1 MERVRLSKAE
11 KAVLK
16 ELHRGNSNIPAGI
29 DNFTYVDAV
38 LSLRDKGMVT
48 AHVDYNEVID
58 VKLTAKGHAYIITNP
73 HLCNPINWSML
84 AAIGTIATAI
94 TTLLALFIAC
104 PIFAMYYQ
112 STNN

>member
-1 MERVRLSKAE
+1 MERIRLSKAE

-38 LSLRDKGMVT
+38 LSLRDKGLVT
-48 AHVDYNEVID
+48 ANVDYNEVID
-58 VKLTAKGHAYIITNP
+58 VRLMAKGHAYIISNP
-73 HLCNPINWSML
+73 RLRNPINWPML

-94 TTLLALFIAC
+94 TTLLALFIVC
-104 PIFAMYYQ
+104 QIVRG
-112 STNN
+112 